1 MHTPISLSIKSKFY
15 PTMKLLLI
23 ALIARLVAASPAHEA
38 RDPILEG
45 CITAASAI
53 PISPA

>member
-1 MHTPISLSIKSKFY
+1 MHTPISLSIKSQFY